1 MKSKRKVATMHIDT
15 RELII
20 TNIIP
25 NGGAGFALC
34 HRVGCYVF
42 ISNHLLEGKGIDV
55 GDIVKAMVV
64 SNNFWKAHT
73 QYKAFGI
80 QGVMGCKSVSAEIE

>member
-25 NGGAGFALC
+25 NGGAGFGSVTDTQ
-34 HRVGCYVF
+34 RVDSTL
-42 ISNHLLEGKGIDV
+42 IKPLKIP
-55 GDIVKAMVV
+55 AME
-64 SNNFWKAHT
+64 T
-73 QYKAFGI
+73 
-80 QGVMGCKSVSAEIE
+80 